1 LTGLASSRCIKGNHK
16 FPKGETKMNYGEAKS
31 SMGESV
37 RCSRRKLSEIECE
50 SGTALE
56 QYQEICVRFYE

>member
-1 LTGLASSRCIKGNHK
+1 
-16 FPKGETKMNYGEAKS
+16 MNYGEAKS